1 MFGFFSIAKM
11 FFIYIWNFISST
23 LLFFLSF
30 FFFYLFLILT
40 YHWTLQVTFWAR
52 LEIGEKNCVLVN
64 LIEDTTDPDPD
75 KGDTT
80 EFKNW
85 KVNTQPSEVS
95 EPGSF

>member
-11 FFIYIWNFISST
+11 FFIISEILFHRHYCS
-23 LLFFLSF
+23 FFLF

-64 LIEDTTDPDPD
+64 LIKDTTDPDPD